1 MSGAPLWDA
10 AVWVVL
16 GAIGGW
22 AITRW
27 TSFRAAL
34 VFAVL
39 VSLLGVAVALGFA
52 LLRGEAGLGVAL
64 IALFWSVPCSLGLA
78 LGGLVTFARRGP
90 R

>member
-10 AVWVVL
+10 LIWVIL
-16 GAIGGW
+16 GAVGGW

-34 VFAVL
+34 IFAVIISFAGL
-39 VSLLGVAVALGFA
+39 IAALGFA
-52 LLRGEAGLGVAL
+52 VVQGEGGLAGAL
-64 IALFWSVPCSLGLA
+64 VVLFWSVPCSLGLA
-78 LGGLVTFARRGP
+78 LGGLVTFLLRR